1 MLLKKF
7 LQRKAGIMMIKYIAE
22 NNIGILSLN
31 RPEKRNA
38 LHPDLVK
45 QMKEKLNEIEQNEE
59 IRVLII
65 TGEGNAF
72 CSGADL
78 SYLDKLRAYSSIEN
92 EKDSRELAELF
103 LMIYNFPRPVVA
115 AVNGAAIAGG
125 CGLASVCDLVVA
137 NEEYSKFGYS
147 EVKIGFIPAM
157 VSIFLIRKVGEGI
170 ANQLFLS
177 ADVINGKR
185 AYEIGF
191 ANYLYNNVLEG
202 AMEVASNL
210 ISNSDY
216 SLRLSKKMIKTVSRL
231 TVEDA
236 VEYCIGLNTIS
247 RSSKDFKDGLEN
259 FLSKK

>member
-1 MLLKKF
+1 
-7 LQRKAGIMMIKYIAE
+7 MMIKYKAE
-22 NNIGILSLN
+22 KNIGILTLN

-38 LHPDLVK
+38 LHPDLVI
-45 QMKEKLNEIEQNEE
+45 QMKEKLDEIERDEK
-59 IRVLII
+59 IKVLII
-65 TGEGNAF
+65 TGEGKAF
-72 CSGADL
+72 CAGADL
-78 SYLDKLRAYSSIEN
+78 SYLDELRKYSSIEN

-103 LMIYNFPRPVVA
+103 LMIYNFPKPVIA

-125 CGLASVCDLVVA
+125 CGLASVCDLIVA

-157 VSIFLIRKVGEGI
+157 VSVFLIRKVGEGF

-185 AYEIGF
+185 AYEMGLV
-191 ANYLYNNVLEG
+191 NYLYNNVLDG

-210 ISNSDY
+210 LSNSEY
-216 SLRLSKKMIKTVSRL
+216 SLNLTKKMIKTVSRL
-231 TVEDA
+231 SAEDA

-247 RSSKDFKDGLEN
+247 RSSKDFKDGLEK
-259 FLSKK
+259 FLNKE